1 MTMKYP
7 YNKLTILCVCLFLL
21 LSVASCTDEEIG
33 SRLPKDGELV
43 EMTFIL
49 NVAQTEDVALTRADA
64 DENRVDNLYLLVFDS
79 QDGSAPLEQ
88 MQKLESSDLTDV
100 GDGNTVRKK
109 FTAQLEASSTEKY
122 IYIVANADEQ
132 LKDIS
137 TGSTPLSEIRSML
150 TNSESRAPFVMSGM
164 MHTTIP
170 GIDLVIDDF
179 PLYRTAAKVT
189 VKTEGVDNFSLVSF
203 EVQNCT
209 NVGSILAGAETSVPE
224 SPAYGEIGN
233 GNEYNPLYLCP
244 SNKESQSFLIIEVF
258 FDDDDTNQSHFYR
271 INLKGQSGWLDI
283 MPNHHYEV
291 RITGVSGP
299 GYATKAEAAEHDPA
313 NLTATIYDHQ
323 PKVYNMI
330 TNGEVELGVSDT
342 IEIGAQ
348 AAATAEFSI
357 KYYPGTPTD
366 LTVEIDNASTSW
378 LELDNNGTPTATT
391 PLDDGKETGTLYTY
405 RAKTKIQNLSG
416 DDRYG
421 HILVSAGGLSRVVVV
436 KQVEEFLN
444 DQFGTISLTVKEYT
458 RDESTW
464 KATLSDTFGP
474 YDDYWNFIR
483 GKETDPTKKLYGI
496 NPEDMGGKIRT
507 EGFHAPM
514 SDFLQFVYTF
524 TLPNETS
531 SSAYSNV
538 SWKVELAEGYEDKLL
553 FWNGTSSP
561 EGSGV
566 TIDKAS
572 FLTGNTLNGQS
583 FTFTNNLLEMQKPGT
598 GIITDAYRYGKDAFR
613 IVLTNNN
620 TKRTTTLSYDLYHTG
635 VFNYDDGKGTHQ
647 TGTANDQGWYYYE
660 VIQMGNNYWLDRNL
674 GAKSSGYY
682 MQDGDGNS
690 LLGNGDWPLSNNSAG
705 GLYSIADAPQ
715 NNKPTIIDDI
725 CPKGFRIPYMSE
737 YNALVADPKFR
748 NEYIVNTGGD
758 YWCSYY
764 ESDKGTVYFPKNR
777 MYYGGQAAGD
787 ANAGYYWTR
796 TAALGA
802 SGSER
807 GYWLQFMKFSG
818 SNASAGRYRIWP
830 TNDSNNKNGM
840 SVRCVYASRVVETSY
855 DIEFYVKGYT
865 HVFLYNDD
873 GNGNRTFLN
882 SWPGDMIAI
891 NDPNSL
897 AMYHTFAY
905 SSVTEYNNLKVVFN
919 IVNNQGNVTES
930 YPTDYDTNGGVPFDR
945 DTNNNKFFH
954 NGGNAWTSTAAE

>member
-1 MTMKYP
+1 MKYP

-49 NVAQTEDVALTRADA
+49 NVAQTEDVALTRAVTS
-64 DENRVDNLYLLVFDS
+64 ENAVTELTLLVFPS
-79 QDGSAPLEQ
+79 QDGDAVLEQ
-88 MQKLESSDLTDV
+88 IQRVSE
-100 GDGNTVRKK
+100 
-109 FTAQLEASSTEKY
+109 FTEANNSYRFTIQLEASANEKY
-122 IYIVANADEQ
+122 IYIVANANDK
-132 LKDIS
+132 LTDIS
-137 TGSTPLSEIRSML
+137 KESTTLADVRAITSNVVSGE
-150 TNSESRAPFVMSGM
+150 TNLVMSGVKQSA
-164 MHTTIP
+164 IP
-170 GIDLVIDDF
+170 GIGLVAEDF
-179 PLYRTAAKVT
+179 VLNRNTAKVT
-189 VKTEGVDNFSLVSF
+189 VKNAEGISLRLGEF
-203 EVQNCT
+203 QLRN
-209 NVGSILAGAETSVPE
+209 GSEEGQILAGADATNAPRGTETILQSDPTK
-224 SPAYGEIGN
+224 
-233 GNEYNPLYLCP
+233 PLYTYP
-244 SNKESQSFLIIEVF
+244 SSSASQPFLVVSGT
-258 FDDDDTNQSHFYR
+258 DNGVTSWYR
-271 INLKGQSGWLDI
+271 INLKNAEGSYFSLL
-283 MPNHHYEV
+283 PNHHYEV
-291 RITGVSGP
+291 KITKVNGK
-299 GYATKAEAAEHDPA
+299 GYDSADEAAKHDPSGIEA
-313 NLTATIYDHQ
+313 EIYDHQ
-323 PKVYNMI
+323 PTVYNMI
-330 TNGEVELGVSDT
+330 TDGSQELGVSDT

-348 AAATAEFSI
+348 ADATAEFSI

-366 LTVEIDNASTSW
+366 LTVEVDNASTNW
-378 LELDNNGTPTATT
+378 LELDNSNDYPKTETLNNTN
-391 PLDDGKETGTLYTY
+391 DGNKETGTLYTY
-405 RAKTKIQNLSG
+405 CAKTKIQNLSG

-444 DQFGTISLTVKEYT
+444 DKFGTIKLLVKEYE
-458 RDESTW
+458 RDEETW
-464 KATLSDTFGP
+464 NVTNTKELGT
-474 YDDYWNFIR
+474 YYNYWNFIR
-483 GKETDPTKKLYGI
+483 GRDNDNPLYGI
-496 NPEDMGGKIRT
+496 TPEDMGGKIRT

-538 SWKVELAEGYEDKLL
+538 SWKVELAEGYKDKLL
-553 FWNGTSSP
+553 FWNGDNSP
-561 EGSGV
+561 VGDGV
-566 TIDKAS
+566 TIDNAS
-572 FLTGNTLNGQS
+572 FLTGTSLNGQS
-583 FTFTNNLLEMQKPGT
+583 FTFTNKLLDMQKPDGS
-598 GIITDAYRYGKDAFR
+598 IVTDAYRYGKDAFR
-613 IVLTNNN
+613 IVLTNNS
-620 TKRTTTLSYDLYHTG
+620 TGGTTTLSYDLYHTG
-635 VFNYDDGKGTHQ
+635 VFDYDDGTGTHQ
-647 TGTANDQGWYYYE
+647 TGGKNDQGWYYYE

-682 MQDGDGNS
+682 MQDGDGGS
-690 LLGNGDWPLSNNSAG
+690 LLGDGDWPLSNNSAG

-715 NNKPTIIDDI
+715 NNEPTIIDDI

-818 SNASAGRYRIWP
+818 SNASAGRYRIWQDESSP
-830 TNDSNNKNGM
+830 NGM

-855 DIEFYVKGYT
+855 NIEFYVKGYT

-873 GNGNRTFLN
+873 GNGNLTYLN

-897 AMYHTFAY
+897 NMYHTFVY

-919 IVNNQGNVTES
+919 IVDNSGNVTS
-930 YPTDYDTNGGVPFDR
+930 YPTDYKTNGGLPFNREQSD
-945 DTNNNKFFH
+945 KFFH
-954 NGGNAWTSTAAE
+954 KGGSAWTSTAE

>member
-1 MTMKYP
+1 MTMNYT
-7 YNKLTILCVCLFLL
+7 YDNKLTILCVCLFLL

-49 NVAQTEDVALTRADA
+49 NVAQTEDVALTRAVTS
-64 DENRVDNLYLLVFDS
+64 ENAVTELTLLVFPS
-79 QDGSAPLEQ
+79 QDDDAVLEQ
-88 MQKLESSDLTDV
+88 IQRVSE
-100 GDGNTVRKK
+100 
-109 FTAQLEASSTEKY
+109 FTETNNSYRFTIQLEASASEKY
-122 IYIVANADEQ
+122 IYIVANANDK
-132 LKDIS
+132 LTDIS
-137 TGSTPLSEIRSML
+137 KGSTTLAEVRAITSNIVSGE
-150 TNSESRAPFVMSGM
+150 TNLVMSGVKQSA
-164 MHTTIP
+164 IP
-170 GIDLVIDDF
+170 GIGLVAEDF
-179 PLYRTAAKVT
+179 VLNRNTAKVT
-189 VKTEGVDNFSLVSF
+189 VENAEGISLRLGEF
-203 EVQNCT
+203 QLRN
-209 NVGSILAGAETSVPE
+209 GSEEGQILAGAETDAANAPQGT
-224 SPAYGEIGN
+224 ATIGQSDPTK
-233 GNEYNPLYLCP
+233 PLYTYP
-244 SNKESQSFLIIEVF
+244 SSSASQPFLVVSGT
-258 FDDDDTNQSHFYR
+258 DNSVTSWYR
-271 INLKGQSGWLDI
+271 INLKSTEGSYFSLL
-283 MPNHHYEV
+283 PNHHYEV
-291 RITGVSGP
+291 KITKVNGK
-299 GYATKAEAAEHDPA
+299 GYDSADEAAKHDPSGIVA
-313 NLTATIYDHQ
+313 EIYDHQ
-323 PKVYNMI
+323 PTVYNMV
-330 TNGEVELGVSDT
+330 TDGSQELGVSDT

-348 AAATAEFSI
+348 AKATAKFSI

-366 LTVEIDNASTSW
+366 LKVEVDTKDDYW
-378 LELDNNGTPTATT
+378 LALDNSDGYPTTETLDNTNGDYT
-391 PLDDGKETGTLYTY
+391 ETGTLYTY
-405 RAKTKIQNLSG
+405 RAKTKIENLSG

-458 RDESTW
+458 RDDDWDVTSTTELGTY
-464 KATLSDTFGP
+464 KN
-474 YDDYWNFIR
+474 YWDFIR
-483 GKETDPTKKLYGI
+483 GRDDGNPLYGI
-496 NPEDMGGKIRT
+496 TPEDMGGKIRT

-553 FWNGTSSP
+553 FWEGDNSP
-561 EGSGV
+561 VGDGV
-566 TIDKAS
+566 TIDNAS
-572 FLTGNTLNGQS
+572 FLTGTSLNGQS
-583 FTFTNNLLEMQKPGT
+583 FTFTNKLLDMQKPDGS
-598 GIITDAYRYGKDAFR
+598 IVTDAYRYGKDAFK
-613 IVLTNNN
+613 IVLTNN
-620 TKRTTTLSYDLYHTG
+620 TTGRTTTLSYDLYHTG
-635 VFNYDDGKGTHQ
+635 VFAYDDGEGTHQ
-647 TGTANDQGWYYYE
+647 TGGENDQGWYYYE

-682 MQDGDGNS
+682 MQDGDGGS
-690 LLGNGDWPLSNNSAG
+690 LLGDGDWPMRDNSAG
-705 GLYSIADAPQ
+705 GLYSIADAPTGTEP
-715 NNKPTIIDDI
+715 NIIDDM

-737 YNALVADPKFR
+737 YNALVADPKFH

-764 ESDKGTVYFPKNR
+764 ESDKGSVYFPKNR

-840 SVRCVYASRVVETSY
+840 SVRCVYASRVVERSY
-855 DIEFYVKGYT
+855 NIEFYVKGYT

-873 GNGNRTFLN
+873 GNGNHTFLN

-891 NDPNSL
+891 YDDSSL
-897 AMYHTFAY
+897 SMYHTFAY
-905 SSVTEYNNLKVVFN
+905 SSVTEYTGLKVVFN
-919 IVNNQGNVTES
+919 IVDSSGNVKES
-930 YPTDYDTNGGVPFDR
+930 YPSEYESQGGLPFSRTQSD
-945 DTNNNKFFH
+945 KFFH
-954 NGGNAWTSTAAE
+954 KGGSGWTGTAE

>member
-1 MTMKYP
+1 MKYT

-64 DENRVDNLYLLVFDS
+64 DENRVENLYLLVFDS

-109 FTAQLEASSTEKY
+109 FTAQLEASRKEKY

-137 TGSTPLSEIRSML
+137 TDSTPLSEIRSML
-150 TNSESRAPFVMSGM
+150 TNSELGAPFVMSGM
-164 MHTTIP
+164 MNTTIP
-170 GIDLVIDDF
+170 GIDLVINDF

-189 VKTEGVDNFSLVSF
+189 VQTEGVDNFSLVSF
-203 EVQNCT
+203 TAMNCD
-209 NVGSILAGAETSVPE
+209 NVGSILGGAEKSVPE
-224 SPAYGEIGN
+224 SPATGEVIPFSN
-233 GNEYNPLYLCP
+233 YLLYLCP
-244 SNKESQSFLIIEVF
+244 SNKESQSFLIIEGTF
-258 FDDDDTNQSHFYR
+258 KDKTYFYR
-271 INLKGQSGWLDI
+271 INLKGESGWLDI

-299 GYATKAEAAEHDPA
+299 GYATKEEAAEHDPA

-323 PKVYNMI
+323 PTVYNMV
-330 TNGEVELGVSDT
+330 TDGSQELGVSDT

-366 LTVEIDNASTSW
+366 NLKVEIDATSASW
-378 LELDNNGTPTATT
+378 LELDNSNGYPKTQTLVNTN
-391 PLDDGKETGTLYTY
+391 DGNEETGILYTY

-436 KQVEEFLN
+436 KQVEKFLN
-444 DQFGTISLTVKEYT
+444 DKFGTIKLLVKEYE
-458 RDESTW
+458 RDEETW
-464 KATLSDTFGP
+464 NVTNTKELGT
-474 YDDYWNFIR
+474 YYNYWNFIR
-483 GKETDPTKKLYGI
+483 GRDNDNPLYGI
-496 NPEDMGGKIRT
+496 TPEAMGGKIRT

-524 TLPNETS
+524 TLPTVDDDSE
-531 SSAYSNV
+531 YKNV
-538 SWKVELAEGYEDKLL
+538 SWKVELAEGYKDKLL
-553 FWNGTSSP
+553 FWEGDNSSV
-561 EGSGV
+561 GDGV
-566 TIDKAS
+566 TIDNAS
-572 FLTGNTLNGQS
+572 FLTGTSLSGQS
-583 FTFTNNLLEMQKPGT
+583 FTFTNKLLDMQKPDGS
-598 GIITDAYRYGKDAFR
+598 IVADAYRYGKDAFR
-613 IVLTNNN
+613 IVLTNK
-620 TKRTTTLSYDLYHTG
+620 TGGTTTLSYDLYHTG
-635 VFNYDDGKGTHQ
+635 VFNYDDGNDTHQ
-647 TGTANDQGWYYYE
+647 TGDANDQGCYYYE

-715 NNKPTIIDDI
+715 NNKPTIIDDM

-737 YNALVADPKFR
+737 FNALVADPKFR

-840 SVRCVYASRVVETSY
+840 SVRCVYASRVVERSY
-855 DIEFYVKGYT
+855 NIEFYVKGYT
-865 HVFLYNDD
+865 HVFLYNVDD
-873 GNGNRTFLN
+873 NGNLTYLN

-891 NDPNSL
+891 NDKNSL
-897 AMYHTFAY
+897 AMYHPFVY

-919 IVNNQGNVTES
+919 IVDNQGNVTES
-930 YPTDYDTNGGVPFDR
+930 YPEDYKTKGGLSFKR
-945 DTNNNKFFH
+945 EQTEKFFH
-954 NGGNAWTSTAAE
+954 NGGSVWTSTAQ

>member
-1 MTMKYP
+1 MTMKYT

-49 NVAQTEDVALTRADA
+49 NVAQTEDVALTRAVTS
-64 DENRVDNLYLLVFDS
+64 ENAVTELTLLVFPS
-79 QDGSAPLEQ
+79 QEGTAELEQ
-88 MQKLESSDLTDV
+88 IQQVSE
-100 GDGNTVRKK
+100 
-109 FTAQLEASSTEKY
+109 FTETNNSYRFTIQLEASASEKY
-122 IYIVANADEQ
+122 IYIVANANDK
-132 LKDIS
+132 L
-137 TGSTPLSEIRSML
+137 TGIEKGTTLASVRAITSNVVSGE
-150 TNSESRAPFVMSGM
+150 TNLVMSGVKQSA
-164 MHTTIP
+164 IP
-170 GIDLVIDDF
+170 GIGLVAEDF
-179 PLYRTAAKVT
+179 VLNRNTAKVT
-189 VKTEGVDNFSLVSF
+189 VKNAEGISLRLGEF
-203 EVQNCT
+203 QLRN
-209 NVGSILAGAETSVPE
+209 GSEEGQILAGAETNDDNAPQGTVTIWQSDPTK
-224 SPAYGEIGN
+224 
-233 GNEYNPLYLCP
+233 PLYTYP
-244 SNKESQSFLIIEVF
+244 SSSASQPFLVVSGT
-258 FDDDDTNQSHFYR
+258 DNGVTSWYR
-271 INLKGQSGWLDI
+271 INLKSTEGSYFSLL
-283 MPNHHYEV
+283 PNHHYEV
-291 RITGVSGP
+291 KITKVNGK
-299 GYATKAEAAEHDPA
+299 GYDSADEAAKHDPSGIVA
-313 NLTATIYDHQ
+313 EIYDHQ
-323 PKVYNMI
+323 PTVYNMI
-330 TNGEVELGVSDT
+330 TDGSQELGVSDT

-348 AAATAEFSI
+348 ADATAEFSI
-357 KYYPGTPTD
+357 KYYPYTPTD
-366 LTVEIDNASTSW
+366 LTVEVDATSASW
-378 LELDNNGTPTATT
+378 LEQDNSNDYPKTETLDNTN
-391 PLDDGKETGTLYTY
+391 DGNKETGTLYTY

-444 DQFGTISLTVKEYT
+444 DQFGAISLTVKEYT

-464 KATLSDTFGP
+464 EATLNKTFGP

-496 NPEDMGGKIRT
+496 NPEAMGGKIRT

-538 SWKVELAEGYEDKLL
+538 SWKVELAEGYKDKLL
-553 FWNGTSSP
+553 FWEGDNSP
-561 EGSGV
+561 VGDGV
-566 TIDKAS
+566 TIDNAS
-572 FLTGNTLNGQS
+572 FLTGTSLNGQS
-583 FTFTNNLLEMQKPGT
+583 FTFTNKLLDMQKPDGS
-598 GIITDAYRYGKDAFR
+598 IVTDAYRYGKDAFR

-635 VFNYDDGKGTHQ
+635 VFNYDDGNGTHQ
-647 TGTANDQGWYYYE
+647 TGTPNTQGWYYYE

-690 LLGNGDWPLSNNSAG
+690 LLGDGDWPMRNNSAG
-705 GLYSIADAPQ
+705 GLYSIADAPTGTEP
-715 NNKPTIIDDI
+715 NIIDDM

-796 TAALGA
+796 AAALGA
-802 SGSER
+802 SGTER

-855 DIEFYVKGYT
+855 NIEFYVKGYT

-891 NDPNSL
+891 NNENSL

-919 IVNNQGNVTES
+919 IVDNSGNVTS
-930 YPTDYDTNGGVPFDR
+930 YPTDYATNGGLPFKR
-945 DTNNNKFFH
+945 EQTEKFFH
-954 NGGNAWTSTAAE
+954 KGGSAWTSTAE

>member
-7 YNKLTILCVCLFLL
+7 YNNKLTILCVCLFLL

-49 NVAQTEDVALTRADA
+49 NVAQTEDVALTRAVTS
-64 DENRVDNLYLLVFDS
+64 ENTVTELTLLVFPS
-79 QDGSAPLEQ
+79 QEGTAELEQ
-88 MQKLESSDLTDV
+88 IQRVSE
-100 GDGNTVRKK
+100 
-109 FTAQLEASSTEKY
+109 FTETNNSYRFTIQLEASASEKY
-122 IYIVANADEQ
+122 IYIVANANDK
-132 LKDIS
+132 LTGIS
-137 TGSTPLSEIRSML
+137 KGSTTLANVRAITSNVVSGE
-150 TNSESRAPFVMSGM
+150 TNLVMSGVKQS
-164 MHTTIP
+164 TIP
-170 GIDLVIDDF
+170 GIGLVAEDF
-179 PLYRTAAKVT
+179 VLNRNTAKVT
-189 VKTEGVDNFSLVSF
+189 VKNAEGISLRLGEF
-203 EVQNCT
+203 QLRN
-209 NVGSILAGAETSVPE
+209 GSKAGQILAGADATNAPRGTETILQSDPTK
-224 SPAYGEIGN
+224 
-233 GNEYNPLYLCP
+233 PLYTYP
-244 SNKESQSFLIIEVF
+244 SSSASQPFLVVSGT
-258 FDDDDTNQSHFYR
+258 DNGVTSWYR
-271 INLKGQSGWLDI
+271 INLKNAEGSYFSLL
-283 MPNHHYEV
+283 PNHHYEV
-291 RITGVSGP
+291 KITKVNGK
-299 GYATKAEAAEHDPA
+299 GYDSADEAAKHDPSGIEA
-313 NLTATIYDHQ
+313 EIYDHQ
-323 PKVYNMI
+323 PTVYNMI
-330 TNGEVELGVSDT
+330 TDGSQELGVSDT

-348 AAATAEFSI
+348 ADATAEFSI

-366 LTVEIDNASTSW
+366 LTVEVDNASTSW
-378 LELDNNGTPTATT
+378 LELDNSNDYPKTETLNNTN
-391 PLDDGKETGTLYTY
+391 DGNKETGTLYTY
-405 RAKTKIQNLSG
+405 CAKTKIQNLSG

-458 RDESTW
+458 RDDDWDVTSTTELGTY
-464 KATLSDTFGP
+464 KN
-474 YDDYWNFIR
+474 YWDFIR
-483 GKETDPTKKLYGI
+483 GRDDGNPLYGI
-496 NPEDMGGKIRT
+496 KPENMGGKIRT
-507 EGFHAPM
+507 EGFHFPM

-524 TLPNETS
+524 TLPTVDNDSE
-531 SSAYSNV
+531 YQNV

-553 FWNGTSSP
+553 FWEGDNSP
-561 EGSGV
+561 VGDGV
-566 TIDKAS
+566 TIDNAS
-572 FLTGNTLNGQS
+572 FLTGTSLNGQS
-583 FTFTNNLLEMQKPGT
+583 FTFTNKLLDMQKPDGS
-598 GIITDAYRYGKDAFR
+598 IVADAYRYGKDAFR
-613 IVLTNNN
+613 IVLTNNS
-620 TKRTTTLSYDLYHTG
+620 TGGTTTLSYDLYHTG
-635 VFNYDDGKGTHQ
+635 VFDYDDGKGTHQ
-647 TGTANDQGWYYYE
+647 TGTTPNTQGWYYYE

-682 MQDGDGNS
+682 MQDGSGNS
-690 LLGNGDWPLSNNSAG
+690 LLGDGDWPLSNNSAG

-715 NNKPTIIDDI
+715 NNEPTIIDDI

-737 YNALVADPKFR
+737 FNALVADPKFR

-818 SNASAGRYRIWP
+818 SNASAGRYRIWQDASSP
-830 TNDSNNKNGM
+830 NGM

-855 DIEFYVKGYT
+855 NIEFYVKGYT

-873 GNGNRTFLN
+873 GNGNLTYLN

-891 NDPNSL
+891 YDPNSL

-905 SSVTEYNNLKVVFN
+905 SSVTDYTGLKVVFN
-919 IVNNQGNVTES
+919 IVDNQGNVTES
-930 YPTDYDTNGGVPFDR
+930 YPEEYATKGGLSFNREQSD
-945 DTNNNKFFH
+945 KFFH
-954 NGGNAWTSTAAE
+954 KDGSEWTSTAE

>member
-1 MTMKYP
+1 MKYT

-64 DENRVDNLYLLVFDS
+64 DENRVENLYLLVFDS

-109 FTAQLEASSTEKY
+109 FTAQLEASRKEKY

-137 TGSTPLSEIRSML
+137 TDSTPLSEIRSML
-150 TNSESRAPFVMSGM
+150 TNSELGAPFVMSGM
-164 MHTTIP
+164 MNTTIP
-170 GIDLVIDDF
+170 GIDLVINDF

-189 VKTEGVDNFSLVSF
+189 VQTEGVDNFSLVSF
-203 EVQNCT
+203 TAMNCD
-209 NVGSILAGAETSVPE
+209 NVGSILAGAEKSVPE
-224 SPAYGEIGN
+224 SPATGEVIPFSN
-233 GNEYNPLYLCP
+233 YLLYLCP
-244 SNKESQSFLIIEVF
+244 SNKESQSFLIIEGTF
-258 FDDDDTNQSHFYR
+258 KDKTYFYR
-271 INLKGQSGWLDI
+271 INLKGESGWLDI

-299 GYATKAEAAEHDPA
+299 GYATKEEAAEHDPA

-323 PKVYNMI
+323 PTVYNMV
-330 TNGEVELGVSDT
+330 TDGSQELGVSDT

-378 LELDNNGTPTATT
+378 LELDNSNDYPKTET
-391 PLDDGKETGTLYTY
+391 LDNTNDGNKETGTLYTY

-464 KATLSDTFGP
+464 EATLNKTFGP
-474 YDDYWNFIR
+474 YKNYWDFIR
-483 GKETDPTKKLYGI
+483 GRDTGNPLYGI

-531 SSAYSNV
+531 NPVYSDV
-538 SWKVELAEGYEDKLL
+538 SWRVELAEGYEDKLL

-561 EGSGV
+561 EGSGS
-566 TIDKAS
+566 TTPPSGDA
-572 FLTGNTLNGQS
+572 LNGQS
-583 FTFTNNLLEMQKPGT
+583 FTFTNSLLDMQKPDGS
-598 GIITDAYRYGKDAFR
+598 IVADAYRYGKDAFR
-613 IVLTNNN
+613 IVLTNNS
-620 TKRTTTLSYDLYHTG
+620 TGGTTTLSYDLYHTG
-635 VFNYDDGKGTHQ
+635 VFDYDDGTGTHQ
-647 TGTANDQGWYYYE
+647 TGGKNDQGWYYYE

-682 MQDGDGNS
+682 MQDGDGGS
-690 LLGNGDWPLSNNSAG
+690 LLGDGDWPMRNNSAG
-705 GLYSIADAPQ
+705 GLYSIADAPTGTEP
-715 NNKPTIIDDI
+715 NIIDDM

-737 YNALVADPKFR
+737 YNALVADPKFH

-802 SGSER
+802 SGTER

-818 SNASAGRYRIWP
+818 SNASAGRYRIWQDESSP
-830 TNDSNNKNGM
+830 NGM
-840 SVRCVYASRVVETSY
+840 SVRCVYASRVVERSY
-855 DIEFYVKGYT
+855 NIEFYVKGYT

-873 GNGNRTFLN
+873 GNGNLTYLN

-919 IVNNQGNVTES
+919 IVDNSGNVTES
-930 YPTDYDTNGGVPFDR
+930 YPEEYATNGGVPFDR

-954 NGGNAWTSTAAE
+954 NGGSAWTSTAQ

>member
-1 MTMKYP
+1 MKYP

-49 NVAQTEDVALTRADA
+49 NVAQTEDVALTRAVTS
-64 DENRVDNLYLLVFDS
+64 ENAVTELTLLVFPS
-79 QDGSAPLEQ
+79 QEGTAELEQ
-88 MQKLESSDLTDV
+88 IQQVSE
-100 GDGNTVRKK
+100 
-109 FTAQLEASSTEKY
+109 FTETNNSYRFTIQLEASASEKY
-122 IYIVANADEQ
+122 IYIVANANDK
-132 LKDIS
+132 L
-137 TGSTPLSEIRSML
+137 TGIEKGTTLASVRAITSNVVSGE
-150 TNSESRAPFVMSGM
+150 TNLVMSGVKQS
-164 MHTTIP
+164 TIP
-170 GIDLVIDDF
+170 GIGLVAEDF
-179 PLYRTAAKVT
+179 VLNRNTAKVT
-189 VKTEGVDNFSLVSF
+189 VKNAEGISLRLGEF
-203 EVQNCT
+203 QLRN
-209 NVGSILAGAETSVPE
+209 GSEEGQILAGADATNAPRGTETILQSDPTK
-224 SPAYGEIGN
+224 
-233 GNEYNPLYLCP
+233 PLYTYP
-244 SNKESQSFLIIEVF
+244 SSSASQPFLVVSGT
-258 FDDDDTNQSHFYR
+258 DNGVTSWYR
-271 INLKGQSGWLDI
+271 INLKNAEGSYFSLL
-283 MPNHHYEV
+283 PNHHYEV
-291 RITGVSGP
+291 KITKVNGK
-299 GYATKAEAAEHDPA
+299 GYDSADEAAKHDPSGIVA
-313 NLTATIYDHQ
+313 EIYDHQ
-323 PKVYNMI
+323 PTVYNMV
-330 TNGEVELGVSDT
+330 TDGSQELGVSDT

-348 AAATAEFSI
+348 ADATAEFSI

-366 LTVEIDNASTSW
+366 LTVEVDDASTSW
-378 LELDNNGTPTATT
+378 LELDNNGNYPKTETLNNTN
-391 PLDDGKETGTLYTY
+391 DGNKETGTLYTY
-405 RAKTKIQNLSG
+405 CAKTKIQNLSG

-818 SNASAGRYRIWP
+818 SNASAGRYRIWQDASSP
-830 TNDSNNKNGM
+830 NGM

-855 DIEFYVKGYT
+855 NIEFYVKGYT

-873 GNGNRTFLN
+873 GKGNLTYLN

-905 SSVTEYNNLKVVFN
+905 SSVTDYTDLKVVFN
-919 IVNNQGNVTES
+919 IVDNQGNVTES

-954 NGGNAWTSTAAE
+954 NGGSVWTSTAQ

>member
-1 MTMKYP
+1 MTMKYT

-33 SRLPKDGELV
+33 SRLPQDGELV

-64 DENRVDNLYLLVFDS
+64 DENRVENLYLLVFDS
-79 QDGSAPLEQ
+79 QDGSAPLKQ
-88 MQKLESSDLTDV
+88 MQKLESSDLTDA
-100 GDGNTVRKK
+100 GEGRKK

-132 LKDIS
+132 LKYIS
-137 TGSTPLSEIRSML
+137 TDSTPLSEIRSML
-150 TNSESRAPFVMSGM
+150 TYSDSRAPFVMSGM
-164 MHTTIP
+164 MNTTIP
-170 GIDLVIDDF
+170 GIDLVINDF

-189 VKTEGVDNFSLVSF
+189 VQTEGVDNFSLVSF
-203 EVQNCT
+203 TAMNCD
-209 NVGSILAGAETSVPE
+209 NVGSILAGAEKSVPE
-224 SPAYGEIGN
+224 SPATGEVIPFSN
-233 GNEYNPLYLCP
+233 YLLYLCP
-244 SNKESQSFLIIEVF
+244 SNKESQSFLIIEGTF
-258 FDDDDTNQSHFYR
+258 KDKTYFYR
-271 INLKGQSGWLDI
+271 INLKGESGWLDI

-299 GYATKAEAAEHDPA
+299 GYATKEEAAEHDPA

-323 PKVYNMI
+323 PTVYNMV
-330 TNGEVELGVSDT
+330 TDGSQELGVSDT

-348 AAATAEFSI
+348 ADATAEFSI

-366 LTVEIDNASTSW
+366 LTVEVDNASTNW
-378 LELDNNGTPTATT
+378 LELDNSNDYPKTETLNNTN
-391 PLDDGKETGTLYTY
+391 DGNKETGTLYTY
-405 RAKTKIQNLSG
+405 CAKTKIQNLSG

-444 DQFGTISLTVKEYT
+444 DKFGTISLTVKEYT

-464 KATLSDTFGP
+464 EATLNKTFGP
-474 YDDYWNFIR
+474 YKNYWDFIR
-483 GKETDPTKKLYGI
+483 GRDTGNPLYGI

-531 SSAYSNV
+531 NPVYSDV
-538 SWKVELAEGYEDKLL
+538 SWRVELAEGYEDKLL

-561 EGSGV
+561 EGSGS
-566 TIDKAS
+566 TTPPSGDA
-572 FLTGNTLNGQS
+572 LTGQS
-583 FTFTNNLLEMQKPGT
+583 FTFTNKLLDMQKPDGS
-598 GIITDAYRYGKDAFR
+598 IVADAYRYGKDAFR

-635 VFNYDDGKGTHQ
+635 VFDYDDGNGTHQ
-647 TGTANDQGWYYYE
+647 TGDANDQGWYYYE
-660 VIQMGNNYWLDRNL
+660 VIQVGNNYWLDRNL

-682 MQDGDGNS
+682 MQAGDGNS
-690 LLGNGDWPLSNNSAG
+690 LLGDGDWPMRNNSAG
-705 GLYSIADAPQ
+705 GLYSIADAPTGT
-715 NNKPTIIDDI
+715 KPNIIDDM

-737 YNALVADPKFR
+737 YNALVADPKFH

-818 SNASAGRYRIWP
+818 SNASAGRYRIWQDASSP
-830 TNDSNNKNGM
+830 NGM

-855 DIEFYVKGYT
+855 NIEFYVKGYT

-873 GNGNRTFLN
+873 GNGNLTYLN

-891 NDPNSL
+891 YDPNSL

-905 SSVTEYNNLKVVFN
+905 SSVTDYTGLKVVFN
-919 IVNNQGNVTES
+919 IVDNQGNVTES
-930 YPTDYDTNGGVPFDR
+930 YPEEYATKGGLSFSR
-945 DTNNNKFFH
+945 GQSNKFFDK
-954 NGGNAWTSTAAE
+954 GGSAWTSTAQ

>member
-1 MTMKYP
+1 MTMKYTH
-7 YNKLTILCVCLFLL
+7 NKLTILCVCLFLL

-33 SRLPKDGELV
+33 SRLPRDGELV

-49 NVAQTEDVALTRADA
+49 NVAQTEDVALTRAVTS
-64 DENRVDNLYLLVFDS
+64 ESVVTELTLLVFPS
-79 QDGSAPLEQ
+79 QEGTAELEQ
-88 MQKLESSDLTDV
+88 IQQVSE
-100 GDGNTVRKK
+100 
-109 FTAQLEASSTEKY
+109 FTETNNSYRFTIQLEASASEKY
-122 IYIVANADEQ
+122 IYIVANANDK
-132 LKDIS
+132 LTGIS
-137 TGSTPLSEIRSML
+137 KGSTTLADVRAITSNVVSGE
-150 TNSESRAPFVMSGM
+150 TNLVMSGVKQSA
-164 MHTTIP
+164 IP
-170 GIDLVIDDF
+170 GIGLVAEDF
-179 PLYRTAAKVT
+179 VLNRNTAKVT
-189 VKTEGVDNFSLVSF
+189 VKNAEGISLRLDKF
-203 EVQNCT
+203 QLRN
-209 NVGSILAGAETSVPE
+209 GSEAGQILAGAETNDDYAPQGT
-224 SPAYGEIGN
+224 ATIGQADPTK
-233 GNEYNPLYLCP
+233 PLYTYP
-244 SNKESQSFLIIEVF
+244 SSSASQPFLVVSGT
-258 FDDDDTNQSHFYR
+258 DNGVTSWYR
-271 INLKGQSGWLDI
+271 INLKNAEGSYFSLL
-283 MPNHHYEV
+283 PNHHYEV
-291 RITGVSGP
+291 KITKVNGK
-299 GYATKAEAAEHDPA
+299 GYDSADEAAKHDPSGIVA
-313 NLTATIYDHQ
+313 EIYDHQ
-323 PKVYNMI
+323 PTVYNMV
-330 TNGEVELGVSDT
+330 TDGSQELGVSDT
-342 IEIGAQ
+342 IKIEAQ

-366 LTVEIDNASTSW
+366 LKVEIDDASTSW
-378 LELDNNGTPTATT
+378 LELDNSNDYPKTET
-391 PLDDGKETGTLYTY
+391 LDNTNDGNKETGTLYTY

-436 KQVEEFLN
+436 KQVEKFLN
-444 DQFGTISLTVKEYT
+444 DQFGRISLTVKEYT
-458 RDESTW
+458 RDDKWDVTSTIQLGTYDNYW
-464 KATLSDTFGP
+464 K
-474 YDDYWNFIR
+474 FIR
-483 GKETDPTKKLYGI
+483 GKETDPAKKLYGI
-496 NPEDMGGKIRT
+496 TPDDMGGKIRT
-507 EGFHAPM
+507 EGFHFLK

-531 SSAYSNV
+531 NPVYSDV
-538 SWKVELAEGYEDKLL
+538 SWRVELAEGYEDKLL

-561 EGSGV
+561 EGSGS
-566 TIDKAS
+566 TTPPSGDA
-572 FLTGNTLNGQS
+572 LNGQS
-583 FTFTNNLLEMQKPGT
+583 FTFTNKLLDMQKPDGSIV
-598 GIITDAYRYGKDAFR
+598 GDAYRYGKDAFR

-635 VFNYDDGKGTHQ
+635 VFAYDDGTGAHQ
-647 TGTANDQGWYYYE
+647 TGGMNNQGWYYYE

-682 MQDGDGNS
+682 IQDGDGGS
-690 LLGNGDWPLSNNSAG
+690 LLGDGDWPLSDNSAG
-705 GLYSIADAPQ
+705 GLYSIANAPQ
-715 NNKPTIIDDI
+715 NNEPTIIDDI

-737 YNALVADPKFR
+737 FNALVADPKFR

-818 SNASAGRYRIWP
+818 SNASAGRYRIWQDASSP
-830 TNDSNNKNGM
+830 NGM

-855 DIEFYVKGYT
+855 NIEFYVKGYT

-905 SSVTEYNNLKVVFN
+905 SSVTDYTGLKVVFN
-919 IVNNQGNVTES
+919 IVDNQGNVTES
-930 YPTDYDTNGGVPFDR
+930 YPTDYATKGGLSFSRGQSD
-945 DTNNNKFFH
+945 KFFRK
-954 NGGNAWTSTAAE
+954 GGSAWTSTAE

>member
-1 MTMKYP
+1 MKYT

-49 NVAQTEDVALTRADA
+49 NVAQTEDVALTRAVTS
-64 DENRVDNLYLLVFDS
+64 ENTVTELTLLVFPS
-79 QDGSAPLEQ
+79 QEGTAELEQ
-88 MQKLESSDLTDV
+88 IQRVSE
-100 GDGNTVRKK
+100 
-109 FTAQLEASSTEKY
+109 FTETNNSYRFTIQLEASTNEKY
-122 IYIVANADEQ
+122 IYIVANANDK
-132 LKDIS
+132 LTGIS
-137 TGSTPLSEIRSML
+137 KGSTTLADV
-150 TNSESRAPFVMSGM
+150 RAITSNVVSGETQLVMSGVKQSA
-164 MHTTIP
+164 IP
-170 GIDLVIDDF
+170 GIGLVAEDF
-179 PLYRTAAKVT
+179 VLNRNTAKVT
-189 VKTEGVDNFSLVSF
+189 VENAEGISLRLDEF
-203 EVQNCT
+203 QLRN
-209 NVGSILAGAETSVPE
+209 GSEAGQILAGAETNADNAPQGT
-224 SPAYGEIGN
+224 ATIGQADPTK
-233 GNEYNPLYLCP
+233 PLYTYP
-244 SNKESQSFLIIEVF
+244 NSSASQPFLVVSGT
-258 FDDDDTNQSHFYR
+258 DNGVTSWYR
-271 INLKGQSGWLDI
+271 INLKNAEGSYFSLL
-283 MPNHHYEV
+283 PNHHYEV
-291 RITGVSGP
+291 TITKVNGK
-299 GYATKAEAAEHDPA
+299 GYDSADEAAKHDPSGIEA
-313 NLTATIYDHQ
+313 EIYDHQ
-323 PKVYNMI
+323 PTVYNMV
-330 TNGEVELGVSDT
+330 TDGSQELGVSDT

-357 KYYPGTPTD
+357 KYYPYTPTD
-366 LTVEIDNASTSW
+366 LTVEVDATSASW

-458 RDESTW
+458 RDDDWDVTSTTELGTY
-464 KATLSDTFGP
+464 KN
-474 YDDYWNFIR
+474 YWDFIR
-483 GKETDPTKKLYGI
+483 GRDDGNPLYGI
-496 NPEDMGGKIRT
+496 KPENMGGKIRT
-507 EGFHAPM
+507 EGFHFPM

-531 SSAYSNV
+531 NPVYSDV
-538 SWKVELAEGYEDKLL
+538 SWRVELAEGYEDKLL

-561 EGSGV
+561 EGSGS
-566 TIDKAS
+566 TTPPSGDA
-572 FLTGNTLNGQS
+572 LNGQS
-583 FTFTNNLLEMQKPGT
+583 FTFTNSLLDIQKPDGS
-598 GIITDAYRYGKDAFR
+598 IVADAYRYGKDAFR
-613 IVLTNNN
+613 IVLTNNS
-620 TKRTTTLSYDLYHTG
+620 TGGTTTLSYDLYHTG
-635 VFNYDDGKGTHQ
+635 VFDYDDGTGTHQ
-647 TGTANDQGWYYYE
+647 TGGKNDQGWYYYE

-682 MQDGDGNS
+682 MQDGDGGS
-690 LLGNGDWPLSNNSAG
+690 LLGDGDWPLSNNSAG
-705 GLYSIADAPQ
+705 GLYCVAGTPT
-715 NNKPTIIDDI
+715 NNEPNIYDDI

-737 YNALVADPKFR
+737 FNALVADPKFR
-748 NEYIVNTGGD
+748 NEYVVNTGVN
-758 YWCSYY
+758 YWSSHYL
-764 ESDKGTVYFPKNR
+764 SDKGTVYFPKNR
-777 MYYGGQAAGD
+777 MYYDDSQAAGD

-802 SGSER
+802 SGTER

-818 SNASAGRYRIWP
+818 SNASAGRYRIFQGSDP
-830 TNDSNNKNGM
+830 NNRRNGM

-873 GNGNRTFLN
+873 GKGNLTYLN

-897 AMYHTFAY
+897 NMYHTFVY
-905 SSVTEYNNLKVVFN
+905 SSVTDYTGLKVVFN
-919 IVNNQGNVTES
+919 IVDNQGNVTES
-930 YPTDYDTNGGVPFDR
+930 YPTDYATNGGLPFDR

-954 NGGNAWTSTAAE
+954 NGGSAWTSTAAE